1 MSRFVA
7 EEDLATVQEKTIK
20 DGISSIIAV
29 SNKIEII
36 KQKPIKKATPL
47 LKRGDQ
53 PILYPRTLTPIQGQT
68 GTFKSSLAQIISSAF
83 ISEEI
88 SPENTLGFER
98 ITQEPVNLIY
108 ADTERNDVEQ
118 FPMAIQKIL
127 LMAGYKIEDEPD
139 HLDYISLLRINRNKR
154 FLYLSKYLELSRRKK
169 KGPMVVVL
177 DVITDFVND
186 FNDNKESGPMID
198 LMNVYENNF
207 NTTFL
212 PIIHEN
218 PNSEKARGHLGTELA
233 NKASSVLQV
242 SFENGSRE
250 IVRISSKKNR
260 NAKDFY
266 SFYAQY
272 NEEVQGLKEIDHN
285 PSFSYKPSVKAPL
298 KDVYEWI
305 VDNVEESIERKELI
319 DSLKEEFNCSGRT
332 IIDRLTELLNN
343 KDDIP
348 ETWPQGYT
356 LEKEPA
362 GNKIV
367 FKLLKP
373 QLDE

>member
-139 HLDYISLLRINRNKR
+139 HLDYISLLRIN
-154 FLYLSKYLELSRRKK
+154 
-169 KGPMVVVL
+169 
-177 DVITDFVND
+177 
-186 FNDNKESGPMID
+186 
-198 LMNVYENNF
+198 
-207 NTTFL
+207 
-212 PIIHEN
+212 
-218 PNSEKARGHLGTELA
+218 
-233 NKASSVLQV
+233 
-242 SFENGSRE
+242 
-250 IVRISSKKNR
+250 
-260 NAKDFY
+260 
-266 SFYAQY
+266 
-272 NEEVQGLKEIDHN
+272 
-285 PSFSYKPSVKAPL
+285 
-298 KDVYEWI
+298 
-305 VDNVEESIERKELI
+305 
-319 DSLKEEFNCSGRT
+319 
-332 IIDRLTELLNN
+332 
-343 KDDIP
+343 
-348 ETWPQGYT
+348 
-356 LEKEPA
+356 
-362 GNKIV
+362 
-367 FKLLKP
+367 
-373 QLDE
+373 